1 METKSS
7 MDLML
12 AKKVYNSKKEF
23 FLYKLNNENEV
34 ISYTLTNSLERY
46 LKKYNFNYKLVDEMR
61 VIIDKQLVIHI
72 DESV

>member
-7 MDLML
+7 IDLLL

-23 FLYKLNNENEV
+23 FLYRLNNDNEV
-34 ISYTLTNSLERY
+34 IGYTLTNNLERY

-61 VIIDKQLVIHI
+61 IIIDKQLVINI
-72 DESV
+72 DDGV